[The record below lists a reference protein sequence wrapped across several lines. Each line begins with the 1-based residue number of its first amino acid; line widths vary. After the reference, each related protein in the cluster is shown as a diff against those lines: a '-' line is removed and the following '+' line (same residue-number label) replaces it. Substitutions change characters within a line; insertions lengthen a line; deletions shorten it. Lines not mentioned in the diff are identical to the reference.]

1 MNGKDKGGIAGII
14 SIDGSADPDDEGDVM
29 LSCRI
34 PKDLRR
40 ALKLV
45 SIQRGVPMA
54 ELVTDAIMRHLRAL
68 VQEEVSGGKA

>member
-1 MNGKDKGGIAGII
+1 MNGKDKGGVAKII
-14 SIDGSADPDDEGDVM
+14 SIDGSADPDDEGAVM

-34 PKDLRR
+34 PKELRR

-54 ELVTDAIMRHLRAL
+54 ELVTDAIMRHLRKL
-68 VQEEVSGGKA
+68 TRKEVSGGEA

>member
-1 MNGKDKGGIAGII
+1 MNGKDKGGIAGIT

-29 LSCRI
+29 LSARI
-34 PKDLRR
+34 PKELRR

-54 ELVTDAIMRHLRAL
+54 ELVTDAVMRHLKKLAR
-68 VQEEVSGGKA
+68 EEVSGGEA